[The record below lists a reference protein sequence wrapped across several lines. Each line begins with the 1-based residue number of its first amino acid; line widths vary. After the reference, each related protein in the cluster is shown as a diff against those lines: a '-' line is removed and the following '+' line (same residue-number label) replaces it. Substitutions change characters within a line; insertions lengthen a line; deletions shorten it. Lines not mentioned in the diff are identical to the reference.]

1 MYTTQPKER
10 HTSRWSVDWR
20 NSVLIICFVIFTP
33 YAWEYLAAFFSGA
46 LTAGWFGELPVGGS
60 VVSANLIV
68 IFDSVVSSLFAC
80 LVIAIPYGAITNRSH
95 WRNSMV
101 YTGLSTVHLTAV
113 IVLEDISVATIYWP
127 HVSTEIF
134 AFFVWLN
141 LGTLVGVLVSET
153 YREFA

>member
-1 MYTTQPKER
+1 M
-10 HTSRWSVDWR
+10 DWR

-80 LVIAIPYGAITNRSH
+80 LVIGIPCGAITNRSYL
-95 WRNSMV
+95 RNRLV
-101 YTGLSTVHLTAV
+101 YTGFSTAHLTGV
-113 IVLEDISVATIYWP
+113 ILLEDVSATTLYWP
-127 HVSTEIF
+127 YVSAEII
-134 AFFVWLN
+134 AFFIWLN
-141 LGTLVGVLVSET
+141 LATQVGARVSKS
-153 YREFA
+153 YQKIA